1 MPPPL
6 GTIHKTPLFEL
17 RSTTIGQSWVSDKS
31 SALCQNLVGIICH
44 LLTFPT
50 KWHTQVSNILV
61 S

>member
-1 MPPPL
+1 MTNKNWTKV
-6 GTIHKTPLFEL
+6 GE
-17 RSTTIGQSWVSDKS
+17 RDKS
-31 SALCQNLVGIICH
+31 SVLRQILVGNIFH